1 METIT
6 IKDIA
11 RICGVGVSTVSRAMN
26 NHPDINEET
35 RVKVMEAIQEYHY
48 IPNNSARN
56 LKRSNSKAI
65 AVLVKGISNPFFSKM
80 IKVFEE
86 EIYSRRYSFIL
97 QQVEEREDEID
108 VALSLVK
115 EKKPLGIIFLGGC
128 FSHSQERLRQVTVP
142 YVLCTVGLIRE
153 WEAGICSVVSV
164 DDYKESYR
172 IVDFLCKLGHKRIA
186 IITAEMEEGSIGWQR
201 HLGYEKALKEHGI
214 IPDPALRMVIQDD
227 SNPYT
232 MENGYSITK
241 KLLNSD
247 ASFSALFAVSD
258 SIAIG
263 AMRAIHES
271 GKRIPED
278 YSVIGFDGLDISSY
292 YIPSLTTLKQP
303 AEEMAQ
309 YSIRLLF
316 DVIKSRKVHQFRIFS
331 GTLMIG
337 ESTSSFHE
345 K

>member
-6 IKDIA
+6 IKDIGK
-11 RICGVGVSTVSRAMN
+11 ICGVGVSTVSRAMN

-35 RVKVMEAIQEYHY
+35 RVKVMKAINEYHY

-56 LKRSNSKAI
+56 LKRSNSKTI

-86 EIYSRRYSFIL
+86 EIYSKHYSFIL

-108 VALSLVK
+108 VALSLEK
-115 EKKPLGIIFLGGC
+115 EKKPLGIVFLGGC
-128 FSHSQERLRQVTVP
+128 FSHSKERLRQVTVP

-153 WEAGICSVVSV
+153 WEAKICSVVSV

-172 IVDFLCKLGHKRIA
+172 IVDFLCKLGHQKIA
-186 IITAEMEEGSIGWQR
+186 IIMAEMEDGSIGKQR
-201 HLGYEKALKEHGI
+201 LLGYEKALKEHGI
-214 IPDPALRMVIQDD
+214 TPDPALRMIIKDD

-232 MENGYSITK
+232 MENGYRMAK
-241 KLLNSD
+241 ELLDLNI
-247 ASFSALFAVSD
+247 SFSALFGISD

-263 AMRAIHES
+263 AMRAIHEA
-271 GKRIPED
+271 GKRVPQD

-303 AEEMAQ
+303 AEEMAE

-316 DVIKSRKVHQFRIFS
+316 DVIKSKKEHQFRIFS
-331 GTLMIG
+331 GELVIG
-337 ESTSSFHE
+337 ESTASFHE
-345 K
+345 I